1 MNLISHQTESA
12 AEQTDE
18 GREAVEAG
26 TGEEKITFNPVA
38 EEVHLG
44 KVAKRKLSLL
54 VEF

>member
-12 AEQTDE
+12 AEQSDE
-18 GREAVEAG
+18 GREAV
-26 TGEEKITFNPVA
+26 EEKITFNPVA